1 MKLMDFLTPVP
12 ENERKTVVVPF
23 ANDPDIIRSISQAIV
38 KNIANFI
45 LLGEENKIRD
55 VAARQGVDISRAE
68 FVRETDANVVCDR
81 AAAFVHDGRAQ
92 ALMKGLVQS
101 ASFISAILH
110 KEHGLITPG
119 KLLSCVAIAEIPA
132 YHKLLYITDPGVNIA
147 PTLEA
152 KANILKNAVELARK
166 LGIARPKVACVE
178 AVEKVTPKMP
188 STAEAHALKEMCR
201 QGLFGPAAVE
211 GPLGFD
217 VAISRK
223 AAEIKGVRD
232 DVAGDPDIVLLPDIR
247 SANVLYKC
255 LAWFAHATIAS
266 IVVGANVPIVLTS
279 RSDSEDT
286 KLASVGLA
294 VHVAAKG

>member
-1 MKLMDFLTPVP
+1 MDFLTPVP
-12 ENERKTVVVPF
+12 ENERQTVVVPF
-23 ANDPDIIRSISQAIV
+23 ANDPDIIRCISQALA

-55 VAARQGVDISRAE
+55 VASQYGVDISRAE
-68 FVRETDANVVCDR
+68 FVRETDENVVCER

-101 ASFISAILH
+101 SSFISAILH

-132 YHKLLYITDPGVNIA
+132 YHKPLFITDPGVNIA
-147 PTLEA
+147 PTLEG
-152 KANILKNAVELARK
+152 KVNILKNAIELAHK
-166 LGIARPKVACVE
+166 LGIERPKVACVE

-188 STAEAHALKEMCR
+188 STAEARALKEMCR
-201 QGLFGPAAVE
+201 QGVFGLAEVD

-217 VAISRK
+217 VAISKK
-223 AAEIKGVRD
+223 AADVKGVKS

-247 SANVLYKC
+247 AANVLYKC
-255 LAWFAHATIAS
+255 LAWLAHATIAS
-266 IVVGANVPIVLTS
+266 IVVGAKVPIVLTS

-286 KLASVGLA
+286 KLVSVALA